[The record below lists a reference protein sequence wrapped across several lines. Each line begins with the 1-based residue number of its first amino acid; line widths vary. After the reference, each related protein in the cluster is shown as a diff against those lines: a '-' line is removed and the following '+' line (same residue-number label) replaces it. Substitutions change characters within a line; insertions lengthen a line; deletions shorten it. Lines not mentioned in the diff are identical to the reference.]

1 MFLTRDK
8 KSPFYQI
15 VYFVDGNRTKKSTK
29 KKTKSEA
36 GKVLKKFL
44 FDFNGN
50 EVKVKLKSVSLA
62 QFRQEYITYCK
73 SCRSHSYIE
82 RSIIPAFN
90 KFTAFIGAANLNKIS
105 SRQVDK
111 FITSINSYSTSSA
124 GLYYRTLKAAFS
136 KAVVWEYIQE
146 NPFKKIKAPKQVKS
160 LPIFINKEDFQTI
173 LDHTKHQF
181 LKDIF
186 ITGFY
191 SGMRLGELVNM
202 NWSWIDF
209 NQNLITVKNSNGFT
223 TKSKEERVIPIHQ
236 KVKEVLTN
244 RYSTNGKSAFIFYR
258 NSGTKLNEDFVSKQ
272 FKKAVRQ
279 AVLSDDIHFHT
290 LRHSFASNLVQSGSS
305 LYIVK
310 ELLGHQDFQTTQI
323 YSHLQRDNLSQ
334 AVNLL

>member
-1 MFLTRDK
+1 MFLTKDK

-15 VYFVDGNRTKKSTK
+15 VYFVDGKRTKKSTK
-29 KKTKSEA
+29 KKTKVEA
-36 GKVLKKFL
+36 EKALKNFL
-44 FDFNGN
+44 YNFNSN
-50 EVKVKLKSVSLA
+50 EVKVKLKSISLA
-62 QFRQEYITYCK
+62 QFKEEYLTYCK
-73 SCRSHSYIE
+73 SCRSQSYIE

-90 KFTAFIGAANLNKIS
+90 KFIAFIDAANLNKIS

-136 KAVVWEYIQE
+136 KAVVWEYIQD
-146 NPFKKIKAPKQVKS
+146 NPFKKIKSPKQVKS
-160 LPIFINKEDFQTI
+160 LPIFINKEDLQTI

-223 TKSKEERVIPIHQ
+223 TKSKQERVIPFHQ
-236 KVKEVLTN
+236 KVKEVLVL
-244 RYSTNGKSAFIFYR
+244 RYSTNGKSNLVFYR
-258 NSGTKLNEDFVSKQ
+258 YEGLKLNEDFVSKQ
-272 FKKAVRQ
+272 FKKSLRQ
-279 AVLSDDIHFHT
+279 AGLSDEIHFHT
-290 LRHSFASNLVQSGSS
+290 LRHSFASLLVQAGSS

-323 YSHLQRDNLSQ
+323 YSHIQNESLSISI
-334 AVNLL
+334 NLL